1 MDLIATSLSQS
12 AGNFREFVQTLT
24 YVWYIMLPPIFFFLF
39 KELWMWH
46 IQERYWLSLDWMLL
60 EIIPPKNIEK
70 SPKSMEALY
79 VGMAGVEK
87 SFNPLEKYVQGAF
100 ADAFSLEMVSD
111 GGEMHLYVRTMRKY
125 RHLVEAHLYA
135 QYPDIVINEVPDY
148 VFDVPKIVPNTQW
161 NLWGTDWEFVKHTAY
176 PIKTYQHFEESVT
189 GKMIDPM
196 AGLAEAMSKLP
207 PGQKLWLQIIV
218 SPHSPLWA
226 KEEGRPL
233 VEKLKGNEAKSEGIF
248 EQVWTDIY
256 DVFSNL
262 FKALSSP
269 IEFAE
274 KAKKD
279 QQPLEF
285 RLTTKERDIMK
296 EVEEKLGKLQ
306 YRTKIRM
313 IYIGRRE
320 GFDKSLGV
328 STFVGGLKQFN
339 DDNLNSLRPN
349 DASKTYA
356 NYILTKPRE
365 RYRQRKL
372 LRRYRNRSFDG
383 VTITLNTE
391 ELATLFHLPD
401 MQVAAPSLARAEAK
415 RGGAPT
421 NLPID

>member
-1 MDLIATSLSQS
+1 
-12 AGNFREFVQTLT
+12 
-24 YVWYIMLPPIFFFLF
+24 
-39 KELWMWH
+39 
-46 IQERYWLSLDWMLL
+46 MLL

-70 SPKSMEALY
+70 SPKSMEAFY
-79 VGMAGVEK
+79 VGMAGTEK
-87 SFNPLEKYVQGAF
+87 TLNPLEKYIQGAF
-100 ADAFSLEMVSD
+100 ADAFSLELVSD
-111 GGEMHLYVRTMRKY
+111 GGEMHMFVRTMKKY
-125 RHLVEAHLYA
+125 RNLVEAHLYS
-135 QYPDIVINEVPDY
+135 QYPDIIINEVPDY
-148 VFDVPKIVPNTQW
+148 VNDIPKVVPNSQW
-161 NLWGTDWEFVKHTAY
+161 NLWGTDWEFVKHTAF

-218 SPHSPLWA
+218 SPQSPSWT
-226 KEEGRPL
+226 KENGRPL
-233 VEKLKGNEAKSEGIF
+233 IEKLKGNEVKDEGLF
-248 EQVWTDIY
+248 ERIGTDMK

-262 FKALSSP
+262 FKGLSSP
-269 IEFAE
+269 VEFAE

-285 RLTTKERDIMK
+285 RLTTKERDILK

-313 IYIGRRE
+313 VYVGRRE
-320 GFDKSLGV
+320 GYDKSLGV

-339 DDNLNSLRPN
+339 DDNLNSLKPN
-349 DASKTYA
+349 DDSKTYA
-356 NYILTKPRE
+356 NYIFTKTRE

-383 VTITLNTE
+383 VTITMNTE

-415 RGGAPT
+415 RGGAPI